1 MIKSLLDLR
10 GNFGPARD
18 QNPRPT
24 CLAFAASDAHAA
36 VRAGW
41 EPLSAEWA
49 YYHALKRD
57 GGRPDGG
64 ATFGGMLT
72 TIKWDGQPVEAEW
85 PYNKALIT
93 DINSWKPPGPASELF
108 YRDHDTCVATI
119 QEVIGQLDAGCPVL
133 ITMTLSNAF
142 YRPTP
147 EGIVDV
153 AEPIDSKR
161 RHAVVAVGHGECG
174 STRLVLIRNSW
185 GEAWGLQGYAWVSVD
200 YLSPR
205 LTGAAIMTTEL

>member
-1 MIKSLLDLR
+1 MIKSLVDLR
-10 GNFGPARD
+10 GDFGPARD

-36 VRAGW
+36 ARGDW

-49 YYHALKRD
+49 YYHALNRD
-57 GGRPDGG
+57 GGRPDQG
-64 ATFGGMLT
+64 ATFGGMLA
-72 TIKWDGQPVEAEW
+72 TIKSDGQPVEAEW
-85 PYNKALIT
+85 PYIKAPIT
-93 DINSWKPPGPASELF
+93 DLKSWKPPGPACELF
-108 YRDHDTCVATI
+108 FRDHGTCAVTV
-119 QEVIGQLDAGCPVL
+119 QDVIGQLDAGCAVL

-147 EGIVDV
+147 DGIVDG
-153 AEPIDSKR
+153 AEPIDPKR
-161 RHAVVAVGHGECG
+161 RHAVVAVGHGERG
-174 STRLVLIRNSW
+174 SNRFVLIRNSW

-200 YLSPR
+200 YLTPR

>member
-1 MIKSLLDLR
+1 MIKSLVDLR
-10 GNFGPARD
+10 GNFGSARD

-57 GGRPDGG
+57 GGRPDEG
-64 ATFGGMLT
+64 ATFGGMLA
-72 TIKWDGQPVEAEW
+72 TIKSDGQPVEAEW
-85 PYNKALIT
+85 PYIKAPIMDLR
-93 DINSWKPPGPASELF
+93 SWKPPGSARQLF
-108 YRDHDTCVATI
+108 FRDHGTCAVTVQDI
-119 QEVIGQLDAGCPVL
+119 IGQLDAGCAVL

-147 EGIVDV
+147 DGIVER
-153 AEPIDSKR
+153 AEAIDPKR
-161 RHAVVAVGHGECG
+161 RHAVVAVGHGERG
-174 STRLVLIRNSW
+174 SSRFVLVRNSW
-185 GEAWGLQGYAWVSVD
+185 GDAWGLQGYAWVSVD
-200 YLSPR
+200 YLTPR
-205 LTGAAIMTTEL
+205 LTGAAIMTSEL